1 MIESNALSLI
11 QLLHF
16 FFATVKNELVR
27 VAKSVVASI
36 ATTQNG

>member
-11 QLLHF
+11 QLLH